1 MKSILFWK
9 LFVSTLDLN
18 ERLPL
23 EVTYMAGSRKDR
35 NIRVNTGKRKT
46 SPAPA
51 PTSWSRPAEGREKV
65 QPTNKK
71 AEQKSS
77 PRRENN
83 QRRNDRR
90 GRNNQHRGRQNN
102 RGQRQTPKSPLMEEN
117 WARVIDHDQT
127 KNEIIAVS
135 EGKLLLCR
143 LKPKPQ
149 TPPLL
154 TTARVYIGTDEE
166 QREHID
172 SVLGMTNLGR
182 VANHVKADLPLVVQI
197 FIEENEHH
205 FISAFFNVAGNMSL
219 KQHAF
224 ELLSGVGNKKAMQ
237 MVEARGTSGFESLA
251 ALNEACNIDAGE
263 LLAKR
268 FLSEIED
275 RNIQPRLLDLLL
287 PVKA

>member
-1 MKSILFWK
+1 
-9 LFVSTLDLN
+9 
-18 ERLPL
+18 
-23 EVTYMAGSRKDR
+23 MAGSRKDR

-46 SPAPA
+46 SSAPA

-65 QPTNKK
+65 QSTNKK

-117 WARVIDHDQT
+117 WARVVDHDQT

-149 TPPLL
+149 ASPLL
-154 TTARVYIGTDEE
+154 TTAGCT
-166 QREHID
+166 
-172 SVLGMTNLGR
+172 
-182 VANHVKADLPLVVQI
+182 
-197 FIEENEHH
+197 
-205 FISAFFNVAGNMSL
+205 
-219 KQHAF
+219 
-224 ELLSGVGNKKAMQ
+224 
-237 MVEARGTSGFESLA
+237 
-251 ALNEACNIDAGE
+251 
-263 LLAKR
+263 
-268 FLSEIED
+268 
-275 RNIQPRLLDLLL
+275 
-287 PVKA
+287 